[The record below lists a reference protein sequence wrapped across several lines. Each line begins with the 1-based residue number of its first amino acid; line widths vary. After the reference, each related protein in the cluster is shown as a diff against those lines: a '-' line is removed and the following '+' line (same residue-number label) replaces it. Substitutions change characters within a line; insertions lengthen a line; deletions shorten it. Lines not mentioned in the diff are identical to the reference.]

1 MRRHIYMQAV
11 RIQDKNESILYQLN
25 EALHTDDEQA
35 LMVKEFGADSA
46 QLDFSLLPPSWDETI
61 ANDEQAFMVIEFSTD
76 SAELY
81 FSLCPP
87 SWDEPI
93 A

>member
-1 MRRHIYMQAV
+1 MQAV
-11 RIQDKNESILYQLN
+11 QIQDKNESILYQLN

-46 QLDFSLLPPSWDETI
+46 QLDFSLLRLLPPSWDETI
-61 ANDEQAFMVIEFSTD
+61 ANDEQALMVIEFSAD

>member
-1 MRRHIYMQAV
+1 MVKEFGADSAELDFSLFPPSWDATIA
-11 RIQDKNESILYQLN
+11 
-25 EALHTDDEQA
+25 DDEQA
-35 LMVKEFGADSA
+35 LMVKEFSA
-46 QLDFSLLPPSWDETI
+46 
-61 ANDEQAFMVIEFSTD
+61 D

-93 A
+93 T